1 MKVLGIGTCSAP
13 RVVFA
18 RAMSS
23 LAMLALTLL
32 IASPSARA
40 HEVQPAVADLLIGE
54 ERLSLSILMTLE
66 APLAGLDLAGIADTN
81 DSANSDIYD
90 QKRALSPEELERELR
105 LTWSGIAAQITL
117 LAGDERLETRLDGAD
132 IPPVGNPEVARFSTL
147 RISAPLPQNDSPI
160 IVGWSSSLG
169 GLILR
174 QQGVEGG
181 YTAFLQNGDLS
192 DPIPRTGGSGQTAW
206 NTSLDYLISGFD
218 HIIPKGLDHILFVLG
233 LFFFALA
240 WGPLLWQVTSF
251 TLAHT
256 VTLALATLGIISIPP
271 DWMWL
276 VEAFIALSISWVAI
290 ENLFRPALGWFRP
303 AVVFAFGL
311 LHGLGFAS
319 VLGDVG
325 LPQGQFVV
333 ALIAFNV
340 GVEMGQLAVILG
352 AFLIIVLARV
362 AASVARLD
370 DEELVVVDMPVMYR
384 AVAVTGSILIAI
396 VGLYWFFERI
406 GILQL

>member
-1 MKVLGIGTCSAP
+1 M
-13 RVVFA
+13 
-18 RAMSS
+18 
-23 LAMLALTLL
+23 
-32 IASPSARA
+32 
-40 HEVQPAVADLLIGE
+40 ADFVIGE
-54 ERLSLSILMTLE
+54 ERLDLSIRMTIE
-66 APLAGLDLAGIADTN
+66 APLAGVDLAGLADTN
-81 DSANSDIYD
+81 DAANADLYD
-90 QKRALSPEELERELR
+90 EKRAMSPDEIEAELR
-105 LTWSGIAAQITL
+105 QAWSAIAPRITL
-117 LAGDERLETRLDGAD
+117 MAGEERLTPVLEGAS
-132 IPPVGNPEVARFSTL
+132 IPPVGNPDIARFSTV
-147 RISAPLPQNDSPI
+147 RISAALPPGDAPVVI
-160 IVGWSSSLG
+160 GWDGSLG

-174 QQGVEGG
+174 QQEVENG
-181 YTAFLQNGDLS
+181 YTAFLQDGDLS
-192 DPIPRTGGSGQTAW
+192 DPVPRTGGSGQTAW

-233 LFFFALA
+233 LFFFALT
-240 WGPLLWQVTSF
+240 WGPLLWQVSAF

-271 DWMWL
+271 EWMWL

-303 AVVFAFGL
+303 AVVFGFGL

-340 GVEMGQLAVILG
+340 GVELGQLAVILS
-352 AFLIIVLARV
+352 AFLVILMARW
-362 AASVARLD
+362 AASVSRLD
-370 DEELVVVDMPVMYR
+370 DEELVVVDTPVMYR
-384 AVAVTGSILIAI
+384 AVALTGSILISI

-406 GILQL
+406 GLLGG

>member
-1 MKVLGIGTCSAP
+1 MSTLVLIT
-13 RVVFA
+13 V
-18 RAMSS
+18 
-23 LAMLALTLL
+23 LL
-32 IASPSARA
+32 VSGVTGARA
-40 HEVQPAVADLLIGE
+40 HEVQPAVADFVIGE
-54 ERLSLSILMTLE
+54 ERLDLTIRMTLE
-66 APLAGLDLAGIADTN
+66 APLAGVDLAGLADTN
-81 DSANSDIYD
+81 EAANSDLYD
-90 QKRALSPEELERELR
+90 EKRRMSPEE
-105 LTWSGIAAQITL
+105 IAAELNRSWPAIAARITL
-117 LAGDERLETRLDGAD
+117 MAGETRLAPELLGAD
-132 IPPVGNPEVARFSTL
+132 VPPVGNPEVARFSVV
-147 RISAPLPQNDSPI
+147 RIAADLPPGEEPLVI
-160 IVGWSSSLG
+160 GWDGSLG

-174 QQGVEGG
+174 QQGIDDG
-181 YTAFLQNGDLS
+181 YTAYLQDGDLS
-192 DPIPRTGGSGQTAW
+192 DPIPRSGGSGQTAW
-206 NTSLDYLISGFD
+206 NTALDYVLSGYD

-240 WGPLLWQVTSF
+240 WRPLLWQVSAF

-256 VTLALATLGIISIPP
+256 VTLALATLGIIQIPAE
-271 DWMWL
+271 WMWL

-303 AVVFAFGL
+303 AIVFGFGL

-340 GVEMGQLAVILG
+340 GVELGQLSVILA
-352 AFLIIVLARV
+352 AFLVILAAGW

-370 DEELVVVDMPVMYR
+370 DEELVVVDTPVMYR
-384 AVAVTGSILIAI
+384 AVALTGSILIAI

-406 GILQL
+406 GVLNL